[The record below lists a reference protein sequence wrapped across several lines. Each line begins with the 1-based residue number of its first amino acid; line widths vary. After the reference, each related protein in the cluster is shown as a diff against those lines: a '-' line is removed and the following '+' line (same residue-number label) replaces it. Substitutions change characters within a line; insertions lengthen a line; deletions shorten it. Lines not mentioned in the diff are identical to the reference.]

1 MVVGSYGKSPH
12 RDNDKIDP
20 QLLTSPKLMSLVYGA
35 NWHIFRPPKIDPAD
49 STYAVEV
56 FRRHDQYF
64 GPFPLSYT
72 TLADDDR
79 LETLTI
85 ITKSTE
91 KRKPFKMA
99 SSKEISKEDRE
110 FICKLMKLDPRD
122 RPSAKLLLQDVW
134 FKEGTT
140 GPAADLLS
148 LSCTKA

>member
-1 MVVGSYGKSPH
+1 MVWGGH
-12 RDNDKIDP
+12 
-20 QLLTSPKLMSLVYGA
+20 
-35 NWHIFRPPKIDPAD
+35 WHIFKPSGVDPAD

-85 ITKSTE
+85 ITKSTV

-99 SSKEISKEDRE
+99 SSKETSKEDRE
-110 FICKLMKLDPRD
+110 FIRKLMKLDPRD
-122 RPSAKLLLQDVW
+122 RPSATMLLQDAW
-134 FKEGTT
+134 FGDERAKLRHGS
-140 GPAADLLS
+140 GQIRML
-148 LSCTKA
+148 C